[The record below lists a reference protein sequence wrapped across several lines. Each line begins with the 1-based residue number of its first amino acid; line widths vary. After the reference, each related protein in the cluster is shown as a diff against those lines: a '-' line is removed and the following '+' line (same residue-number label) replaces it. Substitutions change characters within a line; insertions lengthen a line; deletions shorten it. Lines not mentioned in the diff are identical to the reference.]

1 MKHPIDIQSTYHDH
15 LIEINKI
22 QRKNINELK
31 PTQPHYRPS
40 SSGMCSRKIYY
51 ETILRLEPTEVI
63 DKRVQRLFRLGDLI
77 HKDIQDAFKK
87 IERNDSYYN
96 IYNIY
101 INNIYI
107 EKEIIL
113 KKIKVF
119 GFADLIV
126 ELEDGRI
133 YLYDIKSIGAFQY
146 KKIFSRYKERREPSI
161 HQELQLATY
170 GLGVE
175 KEFGRLDGMFVLYY
189 NKDNSMLRYKEVSR
203 DRLLTALGFWE
214 RVNAE
219 HSKNSL
225 PTLQESISP
234 VASWECSYC
243 PFKSR
248 CEEDTNKGL

>member
-15 LIEINKI
+15 LIEINQS
-22 QRKNINELK
+22 QRKEIQKLK
-31 PTQPHYRPS
+31 PSTPHYRPS
-40 SSGMCSRKIYY
+40 SAGMCSRKIYY
-51 ETILRLEPTEVI
+51 ETILRIEPSEV

-87 IERNDSYYN
+87 IERNDSYFS

-113 KKIKVF
+113 KKLKVF

-126 ELEDGRI
+126 ELGDGRV
-133 YLYDIKSIGAFQY
+133 YLYDIKSIGSFPY

-170 GLGVE
+170 GLAVE
-175 KEFGRLDGMFVLYY
+175 KKFGRLDGMLILYY
-189 NKDNSMLRYKEVSR
+189 NKDTSMLRYKEVSR

-214 RVNAE
+214 RINTE

-225 PTLQESISP
+225 PTLQEGTSP

-243 PFKSR
+243 PFKAR
-248 CEEDTNKGL
+248 CDEDRSKGL

>member
-1 MKHPIDIQSTYHDH
+1 MKHPIDFQSTYHDH
-15 LIEINKI
+15 LVEISNAQREEINKV
-22 QRKNINELK
+22 K
-31 PTQPHYRPS
+31 PGEPHYRPS

-51 ETILRLEPTEVI
+51 ETILRVEPKPV
-63 DKRVQRLFRLGDLI
+63 DKRVQRLFRLGDMI

-107 EKEIIL
+107 EKSFIL
-113 KKIKVF
+113 KKIRVF

-133 YLYDIKSIGAFQY
+133 FLYDIKSIGSFPY
-146 KKIFSRYKERREPSI
+146 KKLFARSVENRQPSI
-161 HQELQLATY
+161 HQELQVATY

-175 KEFGRLDGMFVLYY
+175 KELGRLDGMYILYY
-189 NKDNSMLRYKEVSR
+189 NKDTSMLRSKEVSK

-214 RVNAE
+214 KINAE

-225 PTLQESISP
+225 PTLQEGVSP
-234 VASWECSYC
+234 VASWECQYC
-243 PFKSR
+243 PFSAR
-248 CEEDTNKGL
+248 CENDRKGGL